1 MHVLACKKSETSIF
15 FSSIVKCQ
23 PHELLAASL
32 SLYPH
37 LSLFR
42 CRFVAVLV
50 PYKQTSICINN

>member
-32 SLYPH
+32 SIPISR
-37 LSLFR
+37 SL
-42 CRFVAVLV
+42 VVVLL
-50 PYKQTSICINN
+50 PFLCLISKHQFA